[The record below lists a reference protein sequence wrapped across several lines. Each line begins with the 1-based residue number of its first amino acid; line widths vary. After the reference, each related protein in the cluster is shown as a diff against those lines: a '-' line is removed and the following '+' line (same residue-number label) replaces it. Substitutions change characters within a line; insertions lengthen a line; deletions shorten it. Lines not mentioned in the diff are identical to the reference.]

1 MKNVL
6 NYSKYLIIS
15 SISLILIGLF
25 IIFNYGFKL
34 SIEYTGGSV
43 IDISKIEIDVS
54 KEKENLKSFFE
65 KEKIEFISIDE
76 STEYLIIK
84 FKESDSSKILEVKEK
99 ITSQFPNLKIVNV
112 ETIGSTFGLEFFKNS
127 VLAIVLSLL
136 GILAIVTYSFWNL
149 QDKIYSYHFGIGAI
163 VAMLHD
169 VLIVI
174 STFSFLGYYYNVELD
189 GLFLTA
195 ILTVIGFSINDTIVV
210 YDRIRENL
218 NKFGS
223 DLSIEEVANHSI
235 FETLNRSL
243 VTSFVVI
250 FIMFSLFLLGGES
263 IRYFS
268 LALVIGITAGTYSS
282 IFIATPFVIFLN
294 KRFTKSK

>member
-127 VLAIVLSLL
+127 HIQFQFRSWVLQFQEKKKKNMLL
-136 GILAIVTYSFWNL
+136 N
-149 QDKIYSYHFGIGAI
+149 
-163 VAMLHD
+163 
-169 VLIVI
+169 
-174 STFSFLGYYYNVELD
+174 
-189 GLFLTA
+189 
-195 ILTVIGFSINDTIVV
+195 
-210 YDRIRENL
+210 
-218 NKFGS
+218 
-223 DLSIEEVANHSI
+223 
-235 FETLNRSL
+235 
-243 VTSFVVI
+243 
-250 FIMFSLFLLGGES
+250 
-263 IRYFS
+263 
-268 LALVIGITAGTYSS
+268 
-282 IFIATPFVIFLN
+282 
-294 KRFTKSK
+294 